1 MWKFVT
7 VPIPASA
14 LITISSSALAG
25 IGTVTNFHNDLQ
37 SMNNHKGWTQLVDL
51 YFDMTQEYKNVISQ
65 RYYQHA
71 KAIKDAKLVILKE
84 TNAEAKVVF
93 VTPDRKY
100 PATAIYAGDKI
111 KDLKLGNNLLSKTIT
126 TILKAKE

>member
-1 MWKFVT
+1 MKQLL
-7 VPIPASA
+7 IALAA

-37 SMNNHKGWTQLVDL
+37 SMDNHKAWTQLVDE
-51 YFDMTQEYKNVISQ
+51 YFDMPQEHRKVISQ

-84 TNAEAKVVF
+84 TNEEAKVVF